1 MDVNADIIARLEANG
16 FKANEQQVEALAHEC
31 YTGQARTARADGTY
45 LKILVAG
52 CQLATGPKPA
62 RRRQPETDAQLAV
75 IGSIHDAYYLAVMRG
90 ITTQDITHDD
100 SLPANERQAR
110 SLERNRRSAFA
121 RTAKSTLVGFV
132 RAGFDLRDLVV
143 ETVTKNALREATAT
157 ALSPP
162 HRQNAVSNAYDK
174 LVSALARQAHDDP
187 GGTAESIKHVII
199 ELEKMLDSMGDSSG
213 GTTVRAGANE
223 IIARNPH
230 LVPTG
235 HGPSP
240 AMIHPH

>member
-31 YTGQARTARADGTY
+31 YKDAARTARADGTY

-52 CQLATGPKPA
+52 CQIALGPKP
-62 RRRQPETDAQLAV
+62 RRRTAETDAQLAV
-75 IGSIHDAYYLAVMRG
+75 IGSIHDTYYLAVMRG
-90 ITTQDITHDD
+90 ITTQEIVHDD
-100 SLPANERQAR
+100 ALPSDERQKR

-143 ETVTKNALREATAT
+143 ETVTKAALREATAT
-157 ALSPP
+157 ALNPP
-162 HRQNAVSNAYDK
+162 HRQNAVAAAYDK
-174 LVSALARQAHDDP
+174 LAAALGRQAHDDP
-187 GGTAESIKHVII
+187 GGTAETIKHVIN
-199 ELEKMLDSMGDSSG
+199 ELEKMLDSMGDSG
-213 GTTVRAGANE
+213 GTPMRANE
-223 IIARNPH
+223 VIARSPH

>member
-1 MDVNADIIARLEANG
+1 MDKLDLNADIISRLEANG

-31 YTGQARTARADGTY
+31 YKDAARTARADGTY

-52 CQLATGPKPA
+52 CQSALGPKPK
-62 RRRQPETDAQLAV
+62 RRTAETDSQLAV
-75 IGSIHDAYYLAVMRG
+75 IGSIHDTYYLAVMRG
-90 ITTQDITHDD
+90 ITTQDIIHDD
-100 SLPANERQAR
+100 SLAPAERQIR

-132 RAGFDLRDLVV
+132 RAGYDLRDLAV
-143 ETVTKNALREATAT
+143 EQVTKAMLREATAT
-157 ALSPP
+157 ALNPP

-174 LVSALARQAHDDP
+174 LVSVLARQAHDDP
-187 GGTAESIKHVII
+187 GGTAETIKHIII
-199 ELEKMLDSMGDSSG
+199 ELEKMLDSMGGDDT
-213 GTTVRAGANE
+213 GTPMRANE
-223 IIARNPH
+223 VISRNPH